1 MDNAKR
7 LCWNFVPANEQ
18 TTDLYIYDDI
28 ASQRSYDPWTGEK
41 GNEVSAK
48 QFMEQLKKVSTPN
61 IMVHINSAG
70 GEATEG
76 VAIGQS
82 IKDARAAGK
91 KIDCKVDGM
100 CASSAVNIAIAC
112 ETVYIPN
119 NAYMMIHDAAAWLHG
134 YYMAA
139 EMALK
144 IKQLDTLKKGIVA
157 GYVEK
162 TGLNERE
169 ISRMMAATTWM
180 TGAEAVEKGFADVLL
195 DEEIHMEIQKDT
207 MTNSVKVNG
216 AVFNSAIFD
225 KAPKALKEK
234 TKQKGENQMQE
245 IKTKEE
251 LEKAY
256 PELVEEIRKEAMEE
270 GAEQE
275 RDRMKSIDDVANAV
289 SEEEVKKAK
298 YENLMTGKD
307 LLFNAAR
314 NGALVNRAG
323 AAVLA
328 GMAKDAQAA
337 NGVGGFANS
346 GANTTPMSE
355 EQKEKME
362 AEKRAKKAFAQLCKK
377 K

>member
-1 MDNAKR
+1 MDNAKK

-28 ASQRSYDPWTGEK
+28 ASQKSYDPWTGEK

-48 QFMEQLKKVSTPN
+48 QFMEQLKKVTTPN

-134 YYMAA
+134 YYMAT

-195 DEEIHMEIQKDT
+195 D
-207 MTNSVKVNG
+207 
-216 AVFNSAIFD
+216 
-225 KAPKALKEK
+225 
-234 TKQKGENQMQE
+234 
-245 IKTKEE
+245 
-251 LEKAY
+251 
-256 PELVEEIRKEAMEE
+256 
-270 GAEQE
+270 
-275 RDRMKSIDDVANAV
+275 
-289 SEEEVKKAK
+289 
-298 YENLMTGKD
+298 
-307 LLFNAAR
+307 
-314 NGALVNRAG
+314 
-323 AAVLA
+323 
-328 GMAKDAQAA
+328 
-337 NGVGGFANS
+337 
-346 GANTTPMSE
+346 
-355 EQKEKME
+355 
-362 AEKRAKKAFAQLCKK
+362 
-377 K
+377 